1 MKINEFSNSEQDQQ
15 VPFNVVDDLAIFM
28 RNDPMFYRKHY
39 FPMMAKISDMH
50 DRGESVDPIVLM
62 KPVVDRGINSYCNK
76 FKLGKKTDKLF
87 SEQDKTDAVKKIYS
101 EEMPYVKKG
110 TYRASK

>member
-1 MKINEFSNSEQDQQ
+1 MKISDLVENQNDQEI
-15 VPFNVVDDLAIFM
+15 PFNVVEDLAIFM

-50 DRGESVDPIVLM
+50 ERGESIDPIVLM
-62 KPVVDRGINSYCNK
+62 KPTIDLGVNSYCKK
-76 FKLGKKTDKLF
+76 FKLGSKSDKIF
-87 SEQDKTDAVKKIYS
+87 KQEDKDEVIRKIYS

-110 TYRASK
+110 TYKAEK